1 MMKAIKLYDW
11 LDVEK
16 QHMLLELPVLS
27 TQSLTRNGKERI
39 FVWTGK
45 GEEFN
50 YTLYPQYGTA
60 YPEYDNRVQKQ
71 RIAKRYLYDV
81 VE

>member
-1 MMKAIKLYDW
+1 MKAIKLYDW

-16 QHMLLELPVLS
+16 QHLLLEVPVVS
-27 TQSLTRNGKERI
+27 TTDLTRNGKERI
-39 FVWTGK
+39 FVWTGT
-45 GEEFN
+45 GQEFN

-71 RIAKRYLYDV
+71 RIARRYLYDA